1 MHRHIIQKICVG
13 ETLHD
18 LPITN
23 FIADMIAR
31 MEDSRPEF
39 NAANFCLYKEWGNL
53 MVAVGTA
60 EDDEVV
66 RCLDGYNYAYQVK
79 QVMDAVTEAGFFKTG
94 VLANV

>member
-1 MHRHIIQKICVG
+1 MHPSVIIPKICVG

-18 LPITN
+18 LAITN

-53 MVAVGTA
+53 MVGVRTA
-60 EDDEVV
+60 EYEVT
-66 RCLDGYNYAYQVK
+66 RCLEGYNYAYQVK

>member
-1 MHRHIIQKICVG
+1 
-13 ETLHD
+13 
-18 LPITN
+18 
-23 FIADMIAR
+23 
-31 MEDSRPEF
+31 
-39 NAANFCLYKEWGNL
+39 
-53 MVAVGTA
+53 MVAVRTA